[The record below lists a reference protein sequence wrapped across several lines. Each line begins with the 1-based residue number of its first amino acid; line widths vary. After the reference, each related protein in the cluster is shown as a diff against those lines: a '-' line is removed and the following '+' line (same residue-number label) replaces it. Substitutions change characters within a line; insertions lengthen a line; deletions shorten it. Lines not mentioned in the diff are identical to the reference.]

1 MLPDRVHLTALAG
14 AVGLLA
20 MIIFVAGALGGGG
33 AESAVTEGGTQA
45 PAIDFANS
53 NGAAT
58 VLPAATTDGA
68 TTTPLTP
75 GGDGTGIAQP
85 PAAASPTAPQT
96 SPIVVQTPSA
106 PEPAPARALDAPATL
121 PTADEAVVH
130 EVVSGDT
137 IYDLAITYDSTI
149 EAILLANG
157 LGDNSTIKHR
167 RPVADS
173 GGAVQRRCG
182 VASLLAG
189 DSNGAGLR
197 SCPVFHCAAAFVI
210 APLRRPALSCRS
222 AGDRRNDADF
232 ITFADGGAQ
241 AFEEGGRPH
250 R

>member
-1 MLPDRVHLTALAG
+1 
-14 AVGLLA
+14 

-157 LGDNSTIKHR
+157 LGDNSTINIGDR
-167 RPVADS
+167 LLIP
-173 GGAVQRRCG
+173 AVQ
-182 VASLLAG
+182 S
-189 DSNGAGLR
+189 SGA
-197 SCPVFHCAAAFVI
+197 A
-210 APLRRPALSCRS
+210 
-222 AGDRRNDADF
+222 
-232 ITFADGGAQ
+232 
-241 AFEEGGRPH
+241 E
-250 R
+250 